1 MNLNEGFEELR
12 RLSKKLA
19 EKLDELDP
27 TSKEYEAIL
36 KHKLEIDNMINE
48 YANTC
53 LKDESSKKDDNT
65 KRLGIWIGL
74 VTALTTLTGK
84 LIFDTWWSFKG
95 FRFEQDGTI
104 CSKTFKRIID
114 NFHKK

>member
-1 MNLNEGFEELR
+1 MNLDEGFEELR
-12 RLSKKLA
+12 SLSKKLA
-19 EKLDELDP
+19 EKLDTLDP
-27 TSKEYEAIL
+27 TSKEYETIL

-48 YANTC
+48 YANTG
-53 LKDESSKKDDNT
+53 LKDESSKKDDKT

-74 VTALTTLTGK
+74 VTAITTLGGK
-84 LIFDTWWSFKG
+84 MIFDTWWSIKG
-95 FRFEQDGTI
+95 FRFEETGTI